1 GESRTSGTC
10 TSTRRPGA
18 AGAAAADLVAL
29 NIMLNWATRE
39 RKSDGSP
46 LLAHNPMRGIRRPVE
61 KNPRRPIETYDRY
74 LKLMRIAGEVDWRL
88 PLVLALA
95 ESTGQRIS
103 AVLHLGREDLALER
117 LPYGWVQFR
126 AEHQKNGC
134 DHWVPLT
141 RNAARLIRR
150 HLRCLRG
157 GAASFLFPAAK
168 EPTQPVDRWCMSRR
182 RPAADGRAVLTP
194 LW

>member
-1 GESRTSGTC
+1 MV
-10 TSTRRPGA
+10 RRANP
-18 AGAAAADLVAL
+18 DS
-29 NIMLNWATRE
+29 
-39 RKSDGSP
+39 KSEGSP
-46 LLAHNPMRGIRRPVE
+46 LLADNPMPSIRSPVE

-126 AEHQKNGC
+126 AEHQKHGC
-134 DHWVPLT
+134 DQWVPLPRT
-141 RNAARLIRR
+141 TARLIRR

-157 GAASFLFPAAK
+157 EAASF
-168 EPTQPVDRWCMSRR
+168 
-182 RPAADGRAVLTP
+182 
-194 LW
+194 

>member
-1 GESRTSGTC
+1 
-10 TSTRRPGA
+10 
-18 AGAAAADLVAL
+18 
-29 NIMLNWATRE
+29 
-39 RKSDGSP
+39 
-46 LLAHNPMRGIRRPVE
+46 
-61 KNPRRPIETYDRY
+61 
-74 LKLMRIAGEVDWRL
+74 MRIAGEVDWRL
-88 PLVLALA
+88 PLLLALS

-150 HLRCLRG
+150 HLRCLRCE
-157 GAASFLFPAAK
+157 AASYSLPAG
-168 EPTQPVDRWCMSRR
+168 EQPTQRVERRWMRL
-182 RPAADGRAVLTP
+182 RPR
-194 LW
+194 